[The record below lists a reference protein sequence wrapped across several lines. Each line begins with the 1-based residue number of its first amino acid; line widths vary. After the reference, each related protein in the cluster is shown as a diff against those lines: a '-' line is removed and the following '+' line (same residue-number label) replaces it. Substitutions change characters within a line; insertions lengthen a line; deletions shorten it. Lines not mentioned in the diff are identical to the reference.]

1 MKMAATETTKRV
13 VTGAALIGAVVLLG
27 WIDNFILMW
36 LVLGGVYLLAFYE
49 AANLYGLHHN
59 ASFAFAAMLWLLAA
73 VYPYPDDLFV
83 LMGVAFAAYAAYK
96 PRTDWRLFLPF
107 AYPTAGMLF
116 FLTLY
121 KDYGLVAMAWLIVVV
136 AAADIGAY
144 VVGKSIGKTKF
155 SETSPNKT
163 LEGVIGGIVIATV
176 AGVFVG
182 LRVVN
187 LEVAIAVSLAT
198 AVSAVFGD
206 LYESYLKRKAGV
218 KDSGNVLPGHGGV
231 LDRIDG
237 YLFGAVVMVI
247 LLRGLV

>member
-1 MKMAATETTKRV
+1 MAAASETRTRV
-13 VTGAALIGAVVLLG
+13 ITGAALVGAVILLG
-27 WIDNFILMW
+27 LIDSFFLTW
-36 LVLGGVYLLAFYE
+36 LVLGGVYMLAFYE

-73 VYPYPDDLFV
+73 IYPYPDDLFV
-83 LMGVAFAAYAAYK
+83 LMGIIFAAFAAFK
-96 PRTDWRLFLPF
+96 PKTDWRLFLPF
-107 AYPTAGMLF
+107 VYPTAGMLF
-116 FLTLY
+116 FLALY

-136 AAADIGAY
+136 AGADIGAY

-163 LEGVIGGIVIATV
+163 LEGVVGGVVIATLAGLAVGVSVVDTAV
-176 AGVFVG
+176 AV
-182 LRVVN
+182 
-187 LEVAIAVSLAT
+187 AVSFAT

-206 LYESYLKRKAGV
+206 LYESYLKRQAGV

>member
-1 MKMAATETTKRV
+1 MAELTENKTRI
-13 VTGAALIGAVVLLG
+13 VTGAALIGAVLVLG
-27 WIDNFILMW
+27 WIDNFYLTW
-36 LVLGGVYLLAFYE
+36 LVLGAAYMLAFYE

-59 ASFAFAAMLWLLAA
+59 ASFAFAAMLWILAA
-73 VYPYPDDLFV
+73 FYPYPDDLFV
-83 LMGVAFAAYAAYK
+83 LMGVVFASYAAFRPK
-96 PRTDWRLFLPF
+96 TDWRLFLPF

-116 FLTLY
+116 FLALY

-136 AAADIGAY
+136 AGADIGAY

-163 LEGVIGGIVIATV
+163 FEGVVGGIVIATLGGFAVGIGVVDTAV
-176 AGVFVG
+176 AV
-182 LRVVN
+182 
-187 LEVAIAVSLAT
+187 AVSFAT
-198 AVSAVFGD
+198 AVAAVFGD

-218 KDSGNVLPGHGGV
+218 KDSGTVLPGHGGV

-237 YLFGAVVMVI
+237 YLFGAVVMAI

>member
-1 MKMAATETTKRV
+1 MAATETTKRV
-13 VTGAALIGAVVLLG
+13 VTGAALIGAVILLG

-36 LVLGGVYLLAFYE
+36 AVLGGVYLLAFYE

-83 LMGVAFAAYAAYK
+83 LMGVVFAAYAAYK
-96 PRTDWRLFLPF
+96 PSTDWRLFLPF

-121 KDYGLVAMAWLIVVV
+121 QDYGLVAMAWLIVVV

-163 LEGVIGGIVIATV
+163 LEGVVGGIVIATV

-187 LEVAIAVSLAT
+187 VEVAITVSLAT

-206 LYESYLKRKAGV
+206 LYESYLKRRAGV
-218 KDSGNVLPGHGGV
+218 KDSGHVLPGHGGV

>member
-1 MKMAATETTKRV
+1 MAATETTKRV
-13 VTGAALIGAVVLLG
+13 VTGGALIGAVVLLG

-36 LVLGGVYLLAFYE
+36 AVLGGVYLLAFYE

-59 ASFAFAAMLWLLAA
+59 ASFAFAATLWLLAA

-96 PRTDWRLFLPF
+96 PHTDWRLFLPF

-121 KDYGLVAMAWLIVVV
+121 KDYGLVAMAWLIVVA

-144 VVGKSIGKTKF
+144 MVGKSIGKTKF

-163 LEGVIGGIVIATV
+163 LEGVVGGIVIATV
-176 AGVFVG
+176 AGLFVG

-187 LEVAIAVSLAT
+187 FEVAIAVSLAT

>member
-13 VTGAALIGAVVLLG
+13 VTGAALIGAVILLG

-36 LVLGGVYLLAFYE
+36 AVLGGVYLLAFYE
-49 AANLYGLHHN
+49 AANLFGLHHN
-59 ASFAFAAMLWLLAA
+59 ASFAFAAMLWLLAF

-121 KDYGLVAMAWLIVVV
+121 QDYGLVAMAWLIVVV

-187 LEVAIAVSLAT
+187 IEVAIAVSLAT

>member
-1 MKMAATETTKRV
+1 MAVTETTTRV
-13 VTGAALIGAVVLLG
+13 ITGAALIGAVIALG
-27 WIDNFILMW
+27 WIDNFLLTW
-36 LVLGGVYLLAFYE
+36 LVLGGVYMLAFYE

-59 ASFAFAAMLWLLAA
+59 ASFAFAAMLWLLSA

-83 LMGVAFAAYAAYK
+83 LMGVIFAAYAAYR

-116 FLTLY
+116 FLALY

-136 AAADIGAY
+136 AGADIGAY
-144 VVGKSIGKTKF
+144 IVGKSIGRTKF

-163 LEGVIGGIVIATV
+163 LEGVVGGVVIATV
-176 AGVFVG
+176 AGAFVG
-182 LRVVN
+182 LRIVN
-187 LEVAIAVSLAT
+187 VEVAIAISLAT

-206 LYESYLKRKAGV
+206 LYESYLKRRAGV

>member
-1 MKMAATETTKRV
+1 MAATETTKRV

-59 ASFAFAAMLWLLAA
+59 ASFAFASMLWLLAA

-83 LMGVAFAAYAAYK
+83 LMGVVFAAYAAYK

>member
-1 MKMAATETTKRV
+1 MAAASETRTRV
-13 VTGAALIGAVVLLG
+13 ITGAALVGAVILLG
-27 WIDNFILMW
+27 WIDSFFLTW
-36 LVLGGVYLLAFYE
+36 LVLGGVYMLAFYE

-83 LMGVAFAAYAAYK
+83 LMGVVFAAFAAFK
-96 PRTDWRLFLPF
+96 PKTDWRLFLPF
-107 AYPTAGMLF
+107 VYPTAGMLF
-116 FLTLY
+116 FLALY

-136 AAADIGAY
+136 AGADIGAY

-163 LEGVIGGIVIATV
+163 LEGVVGGVVIATLAGLAVGISVVDTAV
-176 AGVFVG
+176 AV
-182 LRVVN
+182 
-187 LEVAIAVSLAT
+187 AVSFAT
-198 AVSAVFGD
+198 AISAVFGD
-206 LYESYLKRKAGV
+206 LYESYLKRQAGV

>member
-1 MKMAATETTKRV
+1 MAATETTKRV

-36 LVLGGVYLLAFYE
+36 AVLGGVYLLAFYE

-163 LEGVIGGIVIATV
+163 LEGVVGGIVIATV

>member
-1 MKMAATETTKRV
+1 MAEQSENRTRI
-13 VTGAALIGAVVLLG
+13 VTGAALVGAVLLLG
-27 WIDNFILMW
+27 WIDNFFLTW
-36 LVLGGVYLLAFYE
+36 LVLGAVYMLAFYE

-59 ASFAFAAMLWLLAA
+59 ASFAFAAMLWALAA
-73 VYPYPDDLFV
+73 FYPYPDDLFV
-83 LMGVAFAAYAAYK
+83 LMGVVFASFAAFR

-116 FLTLY
+116 FLALY

-136 AAADIGAY
+136 AGADIGAY
-144 VVGKSIGKTKF
+144 IVGKSIGRTTF

-163 LEGVIGGIVIATV
+163 LEGVVGGVVIATLGGL
-176 AGVFVG
+176 AVG
-182 LRVVN
+182 LGVVDT
-187 LEVAIAVSLAT
+187 AIAVAVSFAT

-218 KDSGNVLPGHGGV
+218 KDSGSVLPGHGGI

-237 YLFGAVVMVI
+237 YLFGAVVMAI

>member
-1 MKMAATETTKRV
+1 MAATETTKRV
-13 VTGAALIGAVVLLG
+13 VTGAALIGAVILLG

-36 LVLGGVYLLAFYE
+36 AVLGGVYLLAFYE

-83 LMGVAFAAYAAYK
+83 LMGVVFAAYAAYK

-121 KDYGLVAMAWLIVVV
+121 QDYGLVAMAWLIVVV

-163 LEGVIGGIVIATV
+163 LEGVVGGIVIATI

-187 LEVAIAVSLAT
+187 VEVAIAVSLAT
-198 AVSAVFGD
+198 AISAVFGD
-206 LYESYLKRKAGV
+206 LYESYLKRRAGV

>member
-1 MKMAATETTKRV
+1 MAATETTKRV
-13 VTGAALIGAVVLLG
+13 VTGAALIGAVILLG
-27 WIDNFILMW
+27 WIDNFMLMW

-83 LMGVAFAAYAAYK
+83 LMGVVFAAYAAYK
-96 PRTDWRLFLPF
+96 PSTDWRLFLPF

-121 KDYGLVAMAWLIVVV
+121 QDYGLVAMAWLIVVV

-163 LEGVIGGIVIATV
+163 LEGVVGGIVIATV

-187 LEVAIAVSLAT
+187 VEVAITVSLAT

-206 LYESYLKRKAGV
+206 LYESYLKRRAGV
-218 KDSGNVLPGHGGV
+218 KDSGHVLPGHGGV

>member
-1 MKMAATETTKRV
+1 MAGLSENKTRIT
-13 VTGAALIGAVVLLG
+13 TGAALIGAVILLG
-27 WIDNFILMW
+27 WIDSFFLTW

-59 ASFAFAAMLWLLAA
+59 ASFAFAALLWLMAA
-73 VYPYPDDLFV
+73 FYPYPDDLFV
-83 LMGVAFAAYAAYK
+83 LMGVIFASYAAFK
-96 PRTDWRLFLPF
+96 PNTDWRLFLPF

-116 FLTLY
+116 FLALY

-136 AAADIGAY
+136 AGADIGAY
-144 VVGKSIGKTKF
+144 VVGKTIGKTKF
-155 SETSPNKT
+155 SETSPKKT
-163 LEGVIGGIVIATV
+163 MEGVVGGIVIATLGGL
-176 AGVFVG
+176 AVG
-182 LRVVN
+182 LSVVDADK
-187 LEVAIAVSLAT
+187 AIIVSFAT

-206 LYESYLKRKAGV
+206 LYESYLKRRAGV
-218 KDSGNVLPGHGGV
+218 KDSGTILPGHGGV